1 MFNFLKKN
9 SKIIFSKKDKSI
21 FDIWANTKN
30 AQGFYSVIDRL
41 PNPDI
46 ILRNAGK
53 TISVLSSLE
62 NHYQVSACIE
72 SRKAGTLSC
81 NWELKENNCKNFK
94 FYDELFNCLDIHR
107 LIEDILDAPMYGYV
121 PIEISWQKEGSN
133 LIPSC
138 LSAKPQEWFFFN
150 SEGEFFFKDKNF
162 NGKREIDLNGC
173 KFLLPRNKP
182 TFKNP
187 YGKAKLSSAFWN
199 VAFINGGMEFWIK
212 FSEKYAMPYMFGKY
226 DRSLSKVEQ
235 RDFLQGLKN
244 LVQDA
249 VALIPSDG
257 SVEIMQTG
265 STSNSAIYSDLITKC
280 ENNISKA
287 ILGATLTTDIGSSGS
302 YAASNTHMGVR
313 EDIIASDKRLV
324 ENIINQFIRM
334 IDTLN
339 FQDNNLPE
347 FKFVDETDLSAL
359 AERDNKVAALGVK
372 FTKEYIKKTYG
383 YEENDIEIVSN
394 SAFEYEDNH
403 GAVEINMPE
412 SEDFDFDIN
421 PLNENLNK
429 IAKYFESSKDYE
441 GALNQLEDLYPQFS
455 SEKLEKILTKL
466 IFISELQ
473 GRLEAQQ
480 VEGGK
485 LKVENVK

>member
-1 MFNFLKKN
+1 
-9 SKIIFSKKDKSI
+9 
-21 FDIWANTKN
+21 
-30 AQGFYSVIDRL
+30 
-41 PNPDI
+41 
-46 ILRNAGK
+46 
-53 TISVLSSLE
+53 
-62 NHYQVSACIE
+62 YQVSACIE

-94 FYDELFNCLDIHR
+94 FYDELFNCLDVHR

-138 LSAKPQEWFFFN
+138 LSAKPQEWFFFD
-150 SEGEFFFKDKNF
+150 SEGEFFFKDKNYK
-162 NGKREIDLNGC
+162 GKREINLSGV

-182 TFKNP
+182 TYKNP

-287 ILGATLTTDIGSSGS
+287 ILGQTLTTDIGSLGS
-302 YAASNTHMGVR
+302 YAASTTHMGVR
-313 EDIIASDKRLV
+313 EDIVESDKKLV
-324 ENIINQFIRM
+324 ENTINQFIRM

-339 FQDNNLPE
+339 FRDNNLPE

-359 AERDNKVAALGVK
+359 AERDNTVAALGIK

-383 YEENDIEIVSN
+383 YEEDDIEIVSN

-403 GAVEINMPE
+403 KAVEIHMPE
-412 SEDFDFDIN
+412 SEDFDFNTN
-421 PLNENLNK
+421 PLNKNLNK
-429 IAKYFESSKDYE
+429 IAQYFENSKDYE

-485 LKVENVK
+485 LKVKNVK